1 VAQADDLQTTS
12 ETDLLEGRWPTG
24 LDLAI
29 LPGIGAE
36 PRDGDAFAPAAQS
49 LLDEAQAAGYR
60 ASFIGGDSS
69 YVYMRKSADWWGPV
83 VILGLQ
89 WLQEV
94 GIAVF
99 ADVIVRAMS
108 KTRDVSNTRAVVR
121 VGRYSDETAQIDW
134 FDFDGPAD
142 QLPNALDAWDR
153 TRR

>member
-1 VAQADDLQTTS
+1 
-12 ETDLLEGRWPTG
+12 
-24 LDLAI
+24 
-29 LPGIGAE
+29 
-36 PRDGDAFAPAAQS
+36 